1 MSKPTPVETC
11 EHAKKRGHFGFCAA
25 CRINLYRDEAIK
37 RGVVIVRQRALLRR
51 QQAKMKQ
58 LRKALGRAAR
68 SGAHVHVP
76 TCSGDNESY
85 NGPNGPGRCYQ
96 CQADLVFL
104 RQIREALKPMKAERT
119 RP

>member
-1 MSKPTPVETC
+1 MKKEKPVDTC
-11 EHAKKRGHFGFCAA
+11 EHAKKRGHFGYCAA
-25 CRINLYRDEAIK
+25 CMIRLYRDEAVK
-37 RGVVIVRQRALLRR
+37 RGAIILR

-58 LRKALGRAAR
+58 LRKALSRAAR

-76 TCSGDNESY
+76 TCSGNNESY

-104 RQIREALKPMKAERT
+104 RQIREALKPMKSSRD
-119 RP
+119 